1 MKNECM
7 VECIVWIEKC
17 IVWEGFSK
25 LYTLF
30 FFFFYLFLFY
40 FITIY
45 GKNIILFI
53 YIENKECIVCIV
65 VYSFLQLAGK
75 ILKKKFWKI

>member
-7 VECIVWIEKC
+7 VECIVWIGKC
-17 IVWEGFSK
+17 IVWEVFSK

-53 YIENKECIVCIV
+53 YIENIECIVCIV

-75 ILKKKFWKI
+75 ILKKKIWKI